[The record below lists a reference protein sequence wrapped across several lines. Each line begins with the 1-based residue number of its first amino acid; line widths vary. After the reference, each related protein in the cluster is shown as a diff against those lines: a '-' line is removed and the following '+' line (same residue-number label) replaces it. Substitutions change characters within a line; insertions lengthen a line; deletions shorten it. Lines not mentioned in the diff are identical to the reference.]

1 MKRTL
6 HILPSLLFVVAV
18 LVAATACSKSEDDS
32 AERWRTA
39 NDAAFAAVKRDAS
52 YTELK
57 SPGNEGSIYYKEL
70 KKGTGTKPI
79 LFTSTVSIY
88 ARGWFVADY
97 PDNKYI
103 RQGTFFQSWLEADGV
118 PFTTL
123 VSNVGLIPSGFSAY
137 TLTKGVPFT
146 TLVSSVGL
154 PPNGFS
160 AYTLTKGVRVALQ
173 YMHEGDKWEVWV
185 PYTLGLGED
194 EGSVFRSVMP
204 SATATRIPAY
214 STLVF
219 EIEVVGVHS

>member
-39 NDAAFAAVKRDAS
+39 NDAAFAAIKRDAA
-52 YTELK
+52 YTEIK
-57 SPGNEGSIYYKEL
+57 SPGHEGSIYYKEL

-79 LFTSTVSIY
+79 LFTSTVSLY

-103 RQGTFFQSWLEADGV
+103 RRGAVFQSWLEADGV

-123 VSNVGLIPSGFSAY
+123 VS
-137 TLTKGVPFT
+137 
-146 TLVSSVGL
+146 SVGEV
-154 PPNGFS
+154 PKDYR
-160 AYTLTKGVRVALQ
+160 AHTLTKGVRVALQ
-173 YMHEGDKWEVWV
+173 YMHEGDRWEVWV
-185 PYTLGLGED
+185 PYTLGLGEN
-194 EGSVFRSVMP
+194 EGSLFVNVMP
-204 SATATRIPAY
+204 SSSATKIPAY

>member
-39 NDAAFAAVKRDAS
+39 NDAAFAAIKRDAA
-52 YTELK
+52 YTEIK
-57 SPGNEGSIYYKEL
+57 SPGHEGSIYYKEL
-70 KKGTGTKPI
+70 KKGAGTKPI
-79 LFTSTVSIY
+79 LFTSTVSLY
-88 ARGWFVADY
+88 ARGRFVADY

-103 RQGTFFQSWLEADGV
+103 RQGTVFQSWLEADGV

-123 VSNVGLIPSGFSAY
+123 VSSV
-137 TLTKGVPFT
+137 GVP
-146 TLVSSVGL
+146 
-154 PPNGFS
+154 PEGFS

-214 STLVF
+214 ATLVF

>member
-39 NDAAFAAVKRDAS
+39 NDAAFAAVKRDAA

-79 LFTSTVSIY
+79 LFTSTVSLY
-88 ARGWFVADY
+88 ARGRFVADY

-103 RQGTFFQSWLEADGV
+103 RQGTVFQSWLEADGV

-123 VSNVGLIPSGFSAY
+123 VSSVGEIPENYRAH
-137 TLTKGVPFT
+137 TLTR
-146 TLVSSVGL
+146 
-154 PPNGFS
+154 
-160 AYTLTKGVRVALQ
+160 GVRVALQ
-173 YMHEGDKWEVWV
+173 YMHEGDRWEVWV
-185 PYTLGLGED
+185 PYTLGLGEND
-194 EGSVFRSVMP
+194 GSLFVNVMP
-204 SATATRIPAY
+204 SSSATKIPAY

>member
-18 LVAATACSKSEDDS
+18 LVAATACSKTEDDS

-39 NDAAFAAVKRDAS
+39 NDAAFAAIKRDAA
-52 YTELK
+52 YTEIK
-57 SPGNEGSIYYKEL
+57 SPGHEGSIYYKEL

-79 LFTSTVSIY
+79 LFTSAVSLY

-103 RQGTFFQSWLEADGV
+103 RQGTVFQSWQEADGV

-123 VSNVGLIPSGFSAY
+123 VSSV
-137 TLTKGVPFT
+137 GVP
-146 TLVSSVGL
+146 
-154 PPNGFS
+154 PKGFS

-173 YMHEGDKWEVWV
+173 YMHEGDRWEVWV
-185 PYTLGLGED
+185 PYTLGLGEND
-194 EGSVFRSVMP
+194 GSLFRSVMP

>member
-39 NDAAFAAVKRDAS
+39 NDAAFAAIKSNAS
-52 YTELK
+52 YTEIK
-57 SPGNEGSIYYKEL
+57 SPGHEGSIYYKEP

-79 LFTSTVSIY
+79 LFTSTVSLY
-88 ARGWFVADY
+88 ARGRFVADY

-103 RQGTFFQSWLEADGV
+103 RQGTVFQSWLEADGV

-123 VSNVGLIPSGFSAY
+123 VS
-137 TLTKGVPFT
+137 
-146 TLVSSVGL
+146 SVGL
-154 PPNGFS
+154 PPKGFS

-173 YMHEGDKWEVWV
+173 YMHEGDRWEVWV
-185 PYTLGLGED
+185 PYTLGLGEND
-194 EGSVFRSVMP
+194 GSLFVNVMP
-204 SATATRIPAY
+204 SSSATKIPAY

>member
-39 NDAAFAAVKRDAS
+39 NDAAFAAIKRDAA
-52 YTELK
+52 YTEIK
-57 SPGNEGSIYYKEL
+57 SPGHEGSIYYKEL

-79 LFTSTVSIY
+79 LFTSTVSLY
-88 ARGWFVADY
+88 ARGRFVADY

-103 RQGTFFQSWLEADGV
+103 RQGTVFQSWQEADGV

-123 VSNVGLIPSGFSAY
+123 VSSVGKVPEGFSAH
-137 TLTKGVPFT
+137 TLTR
-146 TLVSSVGL
+146 
-154 PPNGFS
+154 
-160 AYTLTKGVRVALQ
+160 GVRVALQ
-173 YMHEGDKWEVWV
+173 YMHEGDRWEVWV
-185 PYTLGLGED
+185 PYTLGLGEND
-194 EGSVFRSVMP
+194 GSLFVNVMP
-204 SATATRIPAY
+204 SSSATKIPAY

>member
-6 HILPSLLFVVAV
+6 HLLASLCWAAV
-18 LVAATACSKSEDDS
+18 LIGVATACSKTEDDS

-52 YTELK
+52 YTEIK
-57 SPGNEGSIYYKEL
+57 SPGHEGSIYYKEL

-79 LFTSTVSIY
+79 LY

-103 RQGTFFQSWLEADGV
+103 RQGTVFQSWQEADGV

-123 VSNVGLIPSGFSAY
+123 VS
-137 TLTKGVPFT
+137 
-146 TLVSSVGL
+146 SVGKV
-154 PPNGFS
+154 PKDYR
-160 AYTLTKGVRVALQ
+160 AHILTNGVRVALQ
-173 YMHEGDKWEVWV
+173 YMHEGDRWEVWV
-185 PYTLGLGED
+185 PYTLGLGEND
-194 EGSVFRSVMP
+194 GSLFVNVMP
-204 SATATRIPAY
+204 SSSATKIPAY

>member
-39 NDAAFAAVKRDAS
+39 NDAAFAAVKRDAA

-57 SPGNEGSIYYKEL
+57 SPGNEGSVDYKEL

-79 LFTSTVSIY
+79 LFTSTV
-88 ARGWFVADY
+88 
-97 PDNKYI
+97 YI

-118 PFTTL
+118 PFTTV
-123 VSNVGLIPSGFSAY
+123 VSNVGLIPS
-137 TLTKGVPFT
+137 
-146 TLVSSVGL
+146 
-154 PPNGFS
+154 GFS

-185 PYTLGLGED
+185 PYTLGLGEN

>member
-6 HILPSLLFVVAV
+6 HILSSLLFVVAV

-39 NDAAFAAVKRDAS
+39 NDAAFAAIKRDAA

-79 LFTSTVSIY
+79 LFTSTVNLY
-88 ARGWFVADY
+88 ARGRFVADY

-103 RQGTFFQSWLEADGV
+103 RQGAVFQSWLEADGV

-123 VSNVGLIPSGFSAY
+123 VSSV
-137 TLTKGVPFT
+137 GVP
-146 TLVSSVGL
+146 
-154 PPNGFS
+154 PKGFS

-173 YMHEGDKWEVWV
+173 YMHEGDRWEVWV
-185 PYTLGLGED
+185 PYTLGLGEND
-194 EGSVFRSVMP
+194 GSLFVNVMP
-204 SATATRIPAY
+204 SSSATKIPAY

>member
-39 NDAAFAAVKRDAS
+39 NDAAFAAVKRDAA

-70 KKGTGTKPI
+70 KKGAGTKPI
-79 LFTSTVSIY
+79 LFTSTVSLY
-88 ARGWFVADY
+88 ARGRFVADY

-103 RQGTFFQSWLEADGV
+103 RQGTVFQSWLEADGV

-123 VSNVGLIPSGFSAY
+123 VSSVGEIPEDYRAH
-137 TLTKGVPFT
+137 TLTR
-146 TLVSSVGL
+146 
-154 PPNGFS
+154 
-160 AYTLTKGVRVALQ
+160 GVRVALQ
-173 YMHEGDKWEVWV
+173 YMHEGDRWEVWV
-185 PYTLGLGED
+185 PYTLGLGEND
-194 EGSVFRSVMP
+194 GSLFVNVMP
-204 SATATRIPAY
+204 SSSATKIPAY

>member
-39 NDAAFAAVKRDAS
+39 NDAAFAAVKRDAA

-57 SPGNEGSIYYKEL
+57 SPGHEGSIYYKEL
-70 KKGTGTKPI
+70 KKGAGTKPI
-79 LFTSTVSIY
+79 LYTSTVSLY
-88 ARGWFVADY
+88 ARGRFVADY

-103 RQGTFFQSWLEADGV
+103 RQGAVFQSWLEADGV

-123 VSNVGLIPSGFSAY
+123 VSNAGLIPSGFSAH
-137 TLTKGVPFT
+137 
-146 TLVSSVGL
+146 
-154 PPNGFS
+154 
-160 AYTLTKGVRVALQ
+160 TLTKGVRVALQ

-214 STLVF
+214 ATLVF

>member
-39 NDAAFAAVKRDAS
+39 NDAAFAAVKRDAA

-57 SPGNEGSIYYKEL
+57 SPGHEGSIYYKEL
-70 KKGTGTKPI
+70 KKGAGTKPI
-79 LFTSTVSIY
+79 LYTSTVSLY
-88 ARGWFVADY
+88 ARGRFVADY

-103 RQGTFFQSWLEADGV
+103 RQGAVFQSWLEADGV

-123 VSNVGLIPSGFSAY
+123 VSNVGLIPSGFSAH
-137 TLTKGVPFT
+137 
-146 TLVSSVGL
+146 
-154 PPNGFS
+154 
-160 AYTLTKGVRVALQ
+160 TLTKGVRVALQ

-214 STLVF
+214 ATLVF

>member
-6 HILPSLLFVVAV
+6 HILASLCWVAV
-18 LVAATACSKSEDDS
+18 LIGVATACSKTEDDS

-39 NDAAFAAVKRDAS
+39 NDAAFAAIKRDAA
-52 YTELK
+52 YTEIK

-79 LFTSTVSIY
+79 LFTSTVSLY

-103 RQGTFFQSWLEADGV
+103 RQGAVFQSWLEADGV

-123 VSNVGLIPSGFSAY
+123 VSSV
-137 TLTKGVPFT
+137 GVP
-146 TLVSSVGL
+146 
-154 PPNGFS
+154 PKGFS

-173 YMHEGDKWEVWV
+173 YMHEGDRWEVWV
-185 PYTLGLGED
+185 PYTLGLGEND
-194 EGSVFRSVMP
+194 GSLFINVMP
-204 SATATRIPAY
+204 SSSATKIPAY

>member
-39 NDAAFAAVKRDAS
+39 NDAAFAAVKRDAA

-70 KKGTGTKPI
+70 KKGAGTKPI
-79 LFTSTVSIY
+79 LFTSTVSLY
-88 ARGWFVADY
+88 ARGRFVADY

-103 RQGTFFQSWLEADGV
+103 RQGTVFQSWLEADGV

-123 VSNVGLIPSGFSAY
+123 VSSVGEIPEDYRAH
-137 TLTKGVPFT
+137 TLTR
-146 TLVSSVGL
+146 
-154 PPNGFS
+154 
-160 AYTLTKGVRVALQ
+160 GVRVALQ
-173 YMHEGDKWEVWV
+173 YMHEGDRWEVWV
-185 PYTLGLGED
+185 PYTLGLGEND
-194 EGSVFRSVMP
+194 GSLFINVMP
-204 SATATRIPAY
+204 SSSATKIPAY

>member
-39 NDAAFAAVKRDAS
+39 NDAAFAAIKRDAA
-52 YTELK
+52 YTEIK
-57 SPGNEGSIYYKEL
+57 SPGHEGSIYYKEL

-79 LFTSTVSIY
+79 LFTSTVSLY

-103 RQGTFFQSWLEADGV
+103 RRGAVFQSWLEADGV

-123 VSNVGLIPSGFSAY
+123 VS
-137 TLTKGVPFT
+137 
-146 TLVSSVGL
+146 SVGEV
-154 PPNGFS
+154 PKDYR
-160 AYTLTKGVRVALQ
+160 AHTLTKGVRVALQ
-173 YMHEGDKWEVWV
+173 YMHEGDRWEVWV
-185 PYTLGLGED
+185 PYTLGLGEND
-194 EGSVFRSVMP
+194 GSLFVNVMP
-204 SATATRIPAY
+204 SSSATKIPAY

>member
-6 HILPSLLFVVAV
+6 HILASLCLAAV
-18 LVAATACSKSEDDS
+18 LIGVATACSKSEDDS

-39 NDAAFAAVKRDAS
+39 NDAAFAAIKRDAA
-52 YTELK
+52 YTEIK
-57 SPGNEGSIYYKEL
+57 SPGHEGSIYYKEL

-118 PFTTL
+118 PFTT
-123 VSNVGLIPSGFSAY
+123 V
-137 TLTKGVPFT
+137 
-146 TLVSSVGL
+146 VSSVGEI
-154 PPNGFS
+154 PKDYR
-160 AYTLTKGVRVALQ
+160 AHTLTRGVRVALQ

-214 STLVF
+214 ATLVF

>member
-6 HILPSLLFVVAV
+6 HILAFLCLAAV
-18 LVAATACSKSEDDS
+18 LIGVATACSKTEDDS

-39 NDAAFAAVKRDAS
+39 NDAAFAAVKRDAA

-79 LFTSTVSIY
+79 LFTSTVSLY
-88 ARGWFVADY
+88 ARGRFVADY

-103 RQGTFFQSWLEADGV
+103 RQGAVFQSWQEADGV

-123 VSNVGLIPSGFSAY
+123 VSSV
-137 TLTKGVPFT
+137 GVP
-146 TLVSSVGL
+146 
-154 PPNGFS
+154 PKGFS

-173 YMHEGDKWEVWV
+173 YMHEGDRWEVWV

>member
-6 HILPSLLFVVAV
+6 HILAFLCLAAV
-18 LVAATACSKSEDDS
+18 LIGVATACSKTEDDS

-39 NDAAFAAVKRDAS
+39 NDAAFAAVKRDAA

-79 LFTSTVSIY
+79 LFTSTVSLY

-103 RQGTFFQSWLEADGV
+103 RQGAVFQSWLEADGV

-123 VSNVGLIPSGFSAY
+123 VSSV
-137 TLTKGVPFT
+137 GVP
-146 TLVSSVGL
+146 
-154 PPNGFS
+154 PKGFS

-173 YMHEGDKWEVWV
+173 YMHEGDRWEVWV
-185 PYTLGLGED
+185 PYTLGLGEND
-194 EGSVFRSVMP
+194 GSLFINVMP
-204 SATATRIPAY
+204 SSSATKIPAY

>member
-6 HILPSLLFVVAV
+6 HLLPSLLFVVAV

-39 NDAAFAAVKRDAS
+39 NDAAFAAVKRDAA
-52 YTELK
+52 YTEIK
-57 SPGNEGSIYYKEL
+57 SPGHEGSIYYKEL

-79 LFTSTVSIY
+79 LFTSTVSLY
-88 ARGWFVADY
+88 ARGRFVADY

-103 RQGTFFQSWLEADGV
+103 RQGAVFQSWLEADGV

-123 VSNVGLIPSGFSAY
+123 VSSV
-137 TLTKGVPFT
+137 GVP
-146 TLVSSVGL
+146 
-154 PPNGFS
+154 PKGFS

-173 YMHEGDKWEVWV
+173 YMHEGDRWEVWV
-185 PYTLGLGED
+185 PYTLGFGAD
-194 EGSVFRSVMP
+194 EAKIFRNLLP
-204 SATATRIPAY
+204 SNYVTTIPAY

-219 EIEVVGVHS
+219 EVEVVRVGS

>member
-6 HILPSLLFVVAV
+6 HLLPSLLFVVAV

-39 NDAAFAAVKRDAS
+39 NDAAFAAIKSNAS
-52 YTELK
+52 YTEIK
-57 SPGNEGSIYYKEL
+57 SPGHEGSIYYKEL

-79 LFTSTVSIY
+79 LFTSTVSLY
-88 ARGWFVADY
+88 ARGRFVADY
-97 PDNKYI
+97 PGNTYI
-103 RQGTFFQSWLEADGV
+103 RQGTVFQSWLEADGV

-123 VSNVGLIPSGFSAY
+123 VSSV
-137 TLTKGVPFT
+137 GVP
-146 TLVSSVGL
+146 
-154 PPNGFS
+154 PKGFS

-173 YMHEGDKWEVWV
+173 YMHEGDRWEVWV
-185 PYTLGLGED
+185 PYTLGLGEND
-194 EGSVFRSVMP
+194 GSLFVNVMP
-204 SATATRIPAY
+204 SSSATKIPAY

>member
-39 NDAAFAAVKRDAS
+39 NDAAFAAVKRDAA
-52 YTELK
+52 YTEIK
-57 SPGNEGSIYYKEL
+57 SPGHEGSIYYKEL
-70 KKGTGTKPI
+70 EKGTGTKPI
-79 LFTSTVSIY
+79 LFTSTVSLY
-88 ARGWFVADY
+88 ARGRFVADY

-103 RQGTFFQSWLEADGV
+103 RQGAVFQSWLEADGV

-123 VSNVGLIPSGFSAY
+123 VSSV
-137 TLTKGVPFT
+137 GVP
-146 TLVSSVGL
+146 
-154 PPNGFS
+154 PKGFS

-173 YMHEGDKWEVWV
+173 YMHEGDRWEVWV
-185 PYTLGLGED
+185 PYTLGLGEN
-194 EGSVFRSVMP
+194 EGSLFVNVMP
-204 SATATRIPAY
+204 SSSATKIPAY

>member
-18 LVAATACSKSEDDS
+18 LVAVTACSKSEDDS

-39 NDAAFAAVKRDAS
+39 NDAAFAAIKSNVS
-52 YTELK
+52 YTEIK
-57 SPGNEGSIYYKEL
+57 SPGHEGSIYYKEL
-70 KKGTGTKPI
+70 KKGAGTKPI
-79 LFTSTVSIY
+79 LFTSTVSLY

-103 RQGTFFQSWLEADGV
+103 RQGAVFQSWLEADGV

-123 VSNVGLIPSGFSAY
+123 VSSV
-137 TLTKGVPFT
+137 GVP
-146 TLVSSVGL
+146 
-154 PPNGFS
+154 PKGFS

-173 YMHEGDKWEVWV
+173 YMHEGDRWEVWV
-185 PYTLGLGED
+185 PYTLGLGEND
-194 EGSVFRSVMP
+194 GSLFVNVMP
-204 SATATRIPAY
+204 SSSATKIPAY

>member
-39 NDAAFAAVKRDAS
+39 NDAAFAAVKRDAA
-52 YTELK
+52 YTEIK
-57 SPGNEGSIYYKEL
+57 SPGHEGSIYYKEL

-79 LFTSTVSIY
+79 LLTSTVSLY
-88 ARGWFVADY
+88 ARGRVVADY
-97 PDNKYI
+97 PDPTYR
-103 RQGTFFQSWLEADGV
+103 RQGAVFQSWLEADGV

-123 VSNVGLIPSGFSAY
+123 VSSV
-137 TLTKGVPFT
+137 GVP
-146 TLVSSVGL
+146 
-154 PPNGFS
+154 PKGFS

-173 YMHEGDKWEVWV
+173 YMHEGDRWEVWV
-185 PYTLGLGED
+185 PYTLGLGEND
-194 EGSVFRSVMP
+194 GSLFVNVMP
-204 SATATRIPAY
+204 SSSATKIPAY

>member
-6 HILPSLLFVVAV
+6 HILAFLCLAAV
-18 LVAATACSKSEDDS
+18 LIGVATACSKTEDDS

-39 NDAAFAAVKRDAS
+39 NDAAFAAVKRDAA

-79 LFTSTVSIY
+79 LFTSTVSLY

-123 VSNVGLIPSGFSAY
+123 VSSV
-137 TLTKGVPFT
+137 GVP
-146 TLVSSVGL
+146 
-154 PPNGFS
+154 PKGFS

-173 YMHEGDKWEVWV
+173 YMHEGDRWEVWV
-185 PYTLGLGED
+185 PYTLGLGEND
-194 EGSVFRSVMP
+194 GSLFINVMP
-204 SATATRIPAY
+204 SSSATKIPAY

>member
-39 NDAAFAAVKRDAS
+39 NDAAFAAVKRDAA

-79 LFTSTVSIY
+79 LFTSAVSLY

-103 RQGTFFQSWLEADGV
+103 RRGAVFQSWLEADGV

-123 VSNVGLIPSGFSAY
+123 VSSV
-137 TLTKGVPFT
+137 GVP
-146 TLVSSVGL
+146 
-154 PPNGFS
+154 PKGFS

-173 YMHEGDKWEVWV
+173 YMHEGDRWEVWV

>member
-1 MKRTL
+1 M
-6 HILPSLLFVVAV
+6 
-18 LVAATACSKSEDDS
+18 
-32 AERWRTA
+32 
-39 NDAAFAAVKRDAS
+39 
-52 YTELK
+52 
-57 SPGNEGSIYYKEL
+57 
-70 KKGTGTKPI
+70 
-79 LFTSTVSIY
+79 
-88 ARGWFVADY
+88 ADY

-137 TLTKGVPFT
+137 TLTKGV
-146 TLVSSVGL
+146 
-154 PPNGFS
+154 
-160 AYTLTKGVRVALQ
+160 RVALQ

-204 SATATRIPAY
+204 SSSATRIPAY
-214 STLVF
+214 ATLVF

>member
-6 HILPSLLFVVAV
+6 HLLASLLFVVAV
-18 LVAATACSKSEDDS
+18 LVAATACSKTEDDS

-39 NDAAFAAVKRDAS
+39 NDAAFAAIKRDAA
-52 YTELK
+52 YTEIK
-57 SPGNEGSIYYKEL
+57 SPGHEGSIYYKEL

-79 LFTSTVSIY
+79 LFTSTVSLY
-88 ARGWFVADY
+88 ARGRFVADY

-103 RQGTFFQSWLEADGV
+103 RQGAVFQSWLEADGV

-123 VSNVGLIPSGFSAY
+123 VSSVGEIPKDYRAH
-137 TLTKGVPFT
+137 TLTR
-146 TLVSSVGL
+146 
-154 PPNGFS
+154 
-160 AYTLTKGVRVALQ
+160 GVRVALQ

-214 STLVF
+214 ATLVF